1 MWGWNIKKL
10 SLTEEDGNIV
20 LILDQCLKGAGSDVL
35 NLVNT
40 MIFTVMNFR
49 IDGFLLAY
57 ERVLP
62 FKTMSVIVTAF
73 LFISGVYEQMTSLQ
87 WGKGETTPFHIFCS
101 RVTGDQGKIW
111 TRILACCQL
120 WSQFLRFFTSTAQPY
135 FKDAQVKSLQENGQ
149 IGGEGGFW
157 WKRKLISNLA
167 RQVEGFRRC
176 QEVENCRGGC
186 QFALRNA

>member
-40 MIFTVMNFR
+40 MIIMDMTFR

-135 FKDAQVKSLQENGQ
+135 FKDAQVKSLQEKLEEKEDFDEKGSWFPTWS
-149 IGGEGGFW
+149 GKSRASGDA
-157 WKRKLISNLA
+157 RKSRIAEADVNSPC
-167 RQVEGFRRC
+167 VMHK
-176 QEVENCRGGC
+176 
-186 QFALRNA
+186 

>member
-1 MWGWNIKKL
+1 MSQGCWQWRPQSSQHNDHHGHDLQNWWL
-10 SLTEEDGNIV
+10 SS
-20 LILDQCLKGAGSDVL
+20 CLRKSASIQNDVSHSHCIPFYFWCVWT
-35 NLVNT
+35 NDKFT
-40 MIFTVMNFR
+40 MR
-49 IDGFLLAY
+49 KRG
-57 ERVLP
+57 
-62 FKTMSVIVTAF
+62 
-73 LFISGVYEQMTSLQ
+73 
-87 WGKGETTPFHIFCS
+87 TTPFHIFCS